1 MERTGIVLK
10 YDPFIRRNCKLVHKS
25 AIVSIPD
32 DDQFAL
38 ALREM
43 RYFELAPGKPSRG
56 LPLDSDNL
64 FKNYSRRGL

>member
-1 MERTGIVLK
+1 MERTGIVLE
-10 YDPFIRRNCKLVHKS
+10 YDSFIRRNCKLIHKS

-56 LPLDSDNL
+56 L
-64 FKNYSRRGL
+64 